1 MHKNIYDIKA
11 AFFCSENLIKS
22 FEEVKP
28 FLGFTLKKINN
39 IENSVNN
46 GDFDILVIEL
56 DNNTSLPPTDLKIP
70 KILIKKEKEKEK
82 TKYQFDFEATLP
94 INLIEF
100 KQTIIDLSQKFK
112 FNKNSLIKIKD
123 YILDKNERIL
133 IKNSKKIQITE
144 KEVYFIETLFLSTK
158 PLNKNFILEN
168 VWKYSKGTDTHTVET
183 HIYRL
188 RQKIKNYF
196 NDNNFIKHTD
206 KGYTI

>member
-94 INLIEF
+94 ISLIEF

-206 KGYTI
+206 KGYSI

>member
-206 KGYTI
+206 KGYSI